1 MRWGFC
7 DVRVVVCKWEEAVC
21 RFGETYLGKTHR
33 ARAAAGWG
41 GMFPLLHPTYA
52 AARFHGASTGAL
64 PPGCM
69 AMGDR
74 QGPLPRVP
82 GAPAPLH
89 WPLLPSER
97 PA

>member
-1 MRWGFC
+1 MCVWLCANGRRLCVDLERPIWVKDTGPELL
-7 DVRVVVCKWEEAVC
+7 R
-21 RFGETYLGKTHR
+21 
-33 ARAAAGWG
+33 G
-41 GMFPLLHPTYA
+41 GGGGVFPLLHPTYA
-52 AARFHGASTGAL
+52 AARFRGASTGAL